1 MTSETM
7 KDKDRIV
14 ERKNT
19 GQWNDQLS
27 CFFDE
32 DSFLKWLLPGE
43 KVDNLHSDE
52 SYELYARSE
61 SERATLQDIIAF
73 ELRRKECFVRIH

>member
-1 MTSETM
+1 MENTMTTETM

-19 GQWNDQLS
+19 GQGMINWVVS
-27 CFFDE
+27 FDE

-43 KVDNLHSDE
+43 KVDNLHSDD
-52 SYELYARSE
+52 SYEL
-61 SERATLQDIIAF
+61 
-73 ELRRKECFVRIH
+73 

>member
-27 CFFDE
+27 CFLDE

-52 SYELYARSE
+52 SYEL
-61 SERATLQDIIAF
+61 
-73 ELRRKECFVRIH
+73 

>member
-52 SYELYARSE
+52 SYEL
-61 SERATLQDIIAF
+61 
-73 ELRRKECFVRIH
+73 